1 MRVRHAAGQQGLQFC
16 RLDRLRA
23 GQPSGRVARALKN
36 LECEAA
42 DVMVVFTALEP
53 VMQNMNA
60 TPAPDALAAL
70 IQEEQFIGWTCQLDY
85 EKAVVLTSDLWK
97 ARAKGV
103 PHNCFLL
110 ALAADFKKPDALE
123 TASREIILLRVT
135 GSAPLPLDD
144 ETLSAKIQK
153 LKAASSKSEGNESAA
168 ASMGEFQFGGLGCR
182 ILGTFYLSD
191 GKLRLGSDIES
202 YFSAPQLEVYR
213 PTGAALGAIVNYIS
227 PERAAAAREEAR
239 RLGLPGDLPRFPIGT
254 VRYTSTDRL
263 HRGEVAERAVF
274 HLNAVDFLA
283 RRTAVFGMTRT
294 GKSNTVKQLVSV
306 VMRTSRGG
314 GLKIGQIIY
323 DLNGEYANANQ
334 QDQGSIAEVFPAD
347 TLRYRMLP
355 TAGFQLIL
363 NNFFVQIAE
372 GHTTLKGLI
381 EANKIHRTADLEAF
395 LSMDFS
401 EPRKEECNSD
411 AEFQRQFG
419 NYQRKIAA
427 YQTVL
432 ARAGYEL
439 PPNFKITFEAG
450 AGIRNK
456 VNPSVDPANGLTA
469 TQAFEWF
476 QLARQIQE
484 ELITASGADWIDP
497 DTNVLMN
504 LLLQRNDQGAYIPG
518 FRVLQPYKDYHAP
531 NRTTDV
537 CDEIYQHLVAGKIVI
552 LDLSVGDPVQRERL
566 GKRIAQHVL
575 RHSMAT
581 FNRGQHAPH
590 IVIYVEE
597 AHNLI
602 GRNEP
607 LTDIWPTI
615 AKEGAKA
622 RIAIV
627 YATQEVSSIHPNIL
641 SNTENILVSHLNNE
655 NEISELAKYYDFR
668 DFSKSLIRAQDVGF
682 ARVKT
687 LSNPFVIPVQIDKFD
702 PEKEK
707 ARAAVRK
714 AG

>member
-1 MRVRHAAGQQGLQFC
+1 
-16 RLDRLRA
+16 
-23 GQPSGRVARALKN
+23 
-36 LECEAA
+36 
-42 DVMVVFTALEP
+42 
-53 VMQNMNA
+53 MNA
-60 TPAPDALAAL
+60 TSSSDALAAL
-70 IQEEQFIGWTCQLDY
+70 IQPGQFIGWTCQLDY
-85 EKAVVLTSDLWK
+85 EKAVVLTSDHWK
-97 ARAKGV
+97 ARAQGV

-110 ALAADFKKPDALE
+110 AAPDAGGQEGALPE
-123 TASREIILLRVT
+123 EIILLRVT
-135 GSAPLPLDD
+135 GSTALPLDD
-144 ETLSAKIQK
+144 ALLQAKVQQ
-153 LKAASSKSEGNESAA
+153 LKVREFPAA
-168 ASMGEFQFGGLGCR
+168 AAGPATIGLPEFQFGGLECR
-182 ILGTFYLSD
+182 ILGTFYLQE
-191 GKLRLGSDIES
+191 GHLRLGSDIES
-202 YFSAPQLEVYR
+202 YFQAPHLEVYR
-213 PTGAALGAIVNYIS
+213 PTGAALEAIVNYVS
-227 PERAAAAREEAR
+227 PERVAAAREEAR

-254 VRYTSTDRL
+254 VRYTSSDRL
-263 HRGEVAERAVF
+263 HRGAGVAPAVF

-306 VMRTSRGG
+306 VMRTSRGS
-314 GLKIGQIIY
+314 GLTIGQVIY

-355 TAGFQLIL
+355 TPGFHLIL
-363 NNFFVQIAE
+363 NNFFTQIVE

-381 EANKIHRTADLEAF
+381 EGNKIHRTADLEAF

-401 EPRKEECNSD
+401 EPRKEDYNSEAD
-411 AEFQRQFG
+411 FQRQWGIF
-419 NYQRKIAA
+419 QRKIAA

-439 PPNFKITFEAG
+439 PSGFKIAFEANV
-450 AGIRNK
+450 GIRNK
-456 VNPSVDPANGLTA
+456 VNPSVDPAHGLSA

-484 ELITASGADWIDP
+484 ELITATGADWIDP

-518 FRVLQPYKDYHAP
+518 FRLLQPYKDYHAP
-531 NRTTDV
+531 SRTTDV

-566 GKRIAQHVL
+566 GKRIAQHIW
-575 RHSMAT
+575 RRSMAQ
-581 FNRGQHAPH
+581 FNSGKHAPH
-590 IVIYVEE
+590 IIIYVEE

-607 LTDIWPTI
+607 LTDIWPTL

-622 RIAIV
+622 RLAFV

-641 SNTENILVSHLNNE
+641 ANTENILVSHLNNE
-655 NEISELAKYYDFR
+655 NEINELAKYYDFR
-668 DFSKSLIRAQDVGF
+668 DFARSLIRAQNVGF

-687 LSNPFVIPVQIDKFD
+687 LSNPFVIPVQINRFD
-702 PEKEK
+702 PERERQ
-707 ARAAVRK
+707 RAGRPA
-714 AG
+714 